1 MWSVFRKSLR
11 DSRWG
16 LLWLSLALA
25 GYAVLV
31 MSLFPSIVEQAEDV
45 NKLIEQ
51 YPPEIMAFI
60 GYSADA
66 STIDL
71 AEPGGYLQS
80 QFIIWLV
87 LIVGALVIAQAF
99 NSVTNAER
107 DGTLDVMLSLPM
119 RRRTYLVGRYLY
131 TLTYI
136 LLVLTACF
144 AAFVLSM
151 MLFPEFDLPLG
162 ELALAVYG
170 AALPLALT
178 ASFAYLL
185 AVLLPSRHRFGGPL
199 AYLFLFGSY
208 LFHSLSMAFE
218 ALKNLRPLFFFEYYS
233 ARIVV
238 VEGVR
243 WADWALLGAL
253 ILLYG
258 FIAWWRIDAKELG
271 T

>member
-1 MWSVFRKSLR
+1 MWNVLRKSLR

-31 MSLFPSIVEQAEDV
+31 MSLFPSIVEQAEDL
-45 NKLIEQ
+45 NELIEQ
-51 YPPEIMAFI
+51 YPPEVMAFV
-60 GYSADA
+60 GYSDDV

-71 AEPGGYLQS
+71 AEPGGYLQA
-80 QFIIWLV
+80 QFIIWLI

-107 DGTLDVMLSLPM
+107 DGTLDLMLSLPL

-136 LLVLTACF
+136 VLVLTACF
-144 AAFVLSM
+144 AAFALSM
-151 MLFPEFDLPLG
+151 ILFPAFNLPLG

-185 AVLLPSRHRFGGPL
+185 AVLLPSRYRLGGPL
-199 AYLFLFGSY
+199 AYLFLIGSY
-208 LFHSLSMAFE
+208 LFHSLSAAFE
-218 ALKNLRPLFFFEYYS
+218 TLEDLRPLFFFEYYS
-233 ARIVV
+233 ALTVV
-238 VEGVR
+238 VEGVS
-243 WADWALLGAL
+243 WSDWALLAAF